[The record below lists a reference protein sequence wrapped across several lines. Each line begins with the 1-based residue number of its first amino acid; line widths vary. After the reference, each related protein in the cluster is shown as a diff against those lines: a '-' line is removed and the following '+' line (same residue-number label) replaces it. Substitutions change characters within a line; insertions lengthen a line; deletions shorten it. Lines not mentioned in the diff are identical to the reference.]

1 MKNRVVYFLLV
12 ALISFTSTLYAQQPN
27 YPVQVIDGV
36 EYYIYTVEAGE
47 GLYSI
52 SRRFG
57 VTQADINNAN
67 TKIHE
72 GLKAGQ
78 NILIPKK
85 DVKNTIEAQQVSD
98 NIEYLLHTVERRQ
111 TLFAISRKYNVT
123 QEAIVQANPII
134 RERSIR
140 AGDVLR
146 IPVVKKSTAQP
157 TVTPT
162 QPSTSGST
170 LHIGSNETF
179 YTHNVAQGETLY
191 SISRRYNVSQET
203 IIQANPVLRE
213 RGIQSG
219 DVLHIPLAKQP
230 SVTPTRPATSERTL
244 HIGADETYITHNVV
258 QGETLYSISRKY
270 NVSVSELKR
279 LNPET
284 EKGLMAGHMLKIPF
298 QSGSKPNEEIAA
310 SSSPGKQV
318 PTKTTPAVKPREPK
332 TTYKV
337 AYLLPFMQNNPKDAT
352 AEKFIEF
359 YMGSLL
365 AINNAKNGD
374 MKFEIYSFDTEKTET
389 KIHEIINKPELM
401 EMDLIFGPAY
411 TIQIPILADFAKR
424 RQINTV
430 IPFSSKVTQVQ
441 GNPYLFQF
449 NPDQDTQNDY
459 IINLLK
465 NNFRNTQ
472 IIFVETGNTHWGDE
486 SMDFFSHL
494 KQRLDRQRIAYTSL
508 KGNNFA
514 NNLNTNLASD
524 RKNILIFDTDDYKTV
539 QGYLAALYDASN
551 RFDIGVLGQYSWRNY
566 SGKKP
571 KMYYVAPFAGNKL
584 GTQFY
589 EQKFKEFYGDKLPL
603 INPRFD
609 LLGYDI
615 TTYFLSLMTRNGFK
629 FNQSTQSLSFN
640 QGVQSNFQ
648 FKRSGKNGGFVN
660 QQMYLI
666 EDEAVSK

>member
-12 ALISFTSTLYAQQPN
+12 ALISFTSILYAQQPT
-27 YPVQVIDGV
+27 YPVKIIDGV
-36 EYYIYTVEAGE
+36 EYYVYTVEAGE

-78 NILIPKK
+78 SILIPKK

-123 QEAIVQANPII
+123 QEVIIQANPII

-219 DVLHIPLAKQP
+219 DVLRIPLAKQP

-298 QSGSKPNEEIAA
+298 QSGSKPNEEIAV
-310 SSSPGKQV
+310 SSGTGKQV
-318 PTKTTPAVKPREPK
+318 PTKTAPAVKPREPK

-441 GNPYLFQF
+441 SNPYLFQF

-459 IINLLK
+459 IINLFK

-494 KQRLDRQRIAYTSL
+494 KQRLDRQRIGYTTL
-508 KGNNFA
+508 KSNNFA

-615 TTYFLSLMTRNGFK
+615 TTYFLSLMTRDGFK
-629 FNQSTQSLSFN
+629 FNESTQSLNFN